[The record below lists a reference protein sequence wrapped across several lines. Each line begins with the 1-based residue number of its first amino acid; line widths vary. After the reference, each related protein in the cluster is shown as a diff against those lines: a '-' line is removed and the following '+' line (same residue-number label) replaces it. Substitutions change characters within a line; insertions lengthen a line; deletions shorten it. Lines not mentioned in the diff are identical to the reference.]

1 MAQFP
6 RIEMPENLHSRVTR
20 VLALQVLEAEREGR
34 ELLFP
39 NEAELCLQ
47 LGVSR
52 TILREAVKV
61 LADKGMVEVRQ
72 RLGTRSRPPGNWN
85 QLDPDILGWRAATRA
100 DARFLREL
108 CEVRLA
114 IEPTAAG
121 FAAVRGG
128 DEEIRAIGRLLTQ
141 REEWLKKS
149 QSEAAIDAS
158 LDFHSAVVAASHN
171 PLLEQLNRATRG
183 PMRTALAYTTGLRT
197 SDLIDIAAHRRLFHA
212 LERRDALKARAEAEK
227 IVGLAM
233 LSIEEAVRREDK
245 TGAGKKAQ
253 DGGREAP
260 KLSARRSGG
269 KAGPATAPP
278 VERSRRRH
286 AIA

>member
-1 MAQFP
+1 MASFP

-20 VLALQVLEAEREGR
+20 VLALQVLKAERDGR
-34 ELLFP
+34 NLLFP

-72 RLGTRSRPPGNWN
+72 RLGTRSRPRSSWN
-85 QLDPDILGWRAATRA
+85 LLDPDILGWRAETRA

-108 CEVRLA
+108 CEVRLS

-121 FAAVRGG
+121 FAAVRAS
-128 DEEIRAIGRLLTQ
+128 DNEIRDIGRLLEQ

-149 QSEAAIDAS
+149 RTEAAVDAG
-158 LDFHSAVVAASHN
+158 LDLHSAVVAASHN
-171 PLLEQLNRATRG
+171 PLLEQLNRAIRG
-183 PMRTALAYTTGLRT
+183 PLRTALAYTTGLRT
-197 SDLIDIAAHRRLFHA
+197 SDLIDIAAHRQLFHA
-212 LERRDALKARAEAEK
+212 LQRRDAMRARTEAEK

-233 LSIEEAVRREDK
+233 LSIDEVIRREAAAK
-245 TGAGKKAQ
+245 VGKKAQ
-253 DGGREAP
+253 DGSP
-260 KLSARRSGG
+260 KISGSVKHPSAGKVRLTSRRS
-269 KAGPATAPP
+269 
-278 VERSRRRH
+278 VERNGRRH
-286 AIA
+286 ARA

>member
-1 MAQFP
+1 MMAFP

-20 VLALQVLEAEREGR
+20 VLALQVLEAERDGR
-34 ELLFP
+34 DLLFP
-39 NEAELCLQ
+39 NEADLCLQ

-72 RLGTRSRPPGNWN
+72 RLGTRSRPRGGWN
-85 QLDPDILGWRAATRA
+85 QLDPDILSWRAETRA

-121 FAAVRGG
+121 FAAVRASE
-128 DEEIRAIGRLLTQ
+128 EEIQAIGRLLAD
-141 REEWLKKS
+141 REEWLN
-149 QSEAAIDAS
+149 QSRQEMAIDAS

-171 PLLEQLNRATRG
+171 PLLEQLNRAIRK

-212 LERRDALKARAEAEK
+212 IERRDAMKARVEAEK

-233 LSIEEAVRREDK
+233 LSIEEAVRKEDK
-245 TGAGKKAQ
+245 AGAGKKAQ
-253 DGGREAP
+253 
-260 KLSARRSGG
+260 
-269 KAGPATAPP
+269 
-278 VERSRRRH
+278 ERSRESSTSVMRSSGKARTIAKPPDEKIGRRR
-286 AIA
+286 ARA

>member
-1 MAQFP
+1 MMQFP
-6 RIEMPENLHSRVTR
+6 RIVVPENLHSRVTR

-34 ELLFP
+34 DLLFP
-39 NEAELCLQ
+39 NEADLCLQ

-72 RLGTRSRPPGNWN
+72 RLGTRSRPRGSWN
-85 QLDPDILGWRAATRA
+85 QLDPDILGWRAETRP

-121 FAAVRGG
+121 FAAVRAS
-128 DEEIRAIGRLLTQ
+128 DEEIQAIDRLLEA
-141 REEWLKKS
+141 REEWLKKL
-149 QSEAAIDAS
+149 QSEVAIDAS

-171 PLLEQLNRATRG
+171 PLLEQLNRAIRG
-183 PMRTALAYTTGLRT
+183 PMRTALAYTRGFRA

-212 LERRDALKARAEAEK
+212 LERRDAMKARAEAEK

-245 TGAGKKAQ
+245 AGAGKKAQ
-253 DGGREAP
+253 NGSPEAHPLATRRSSGKVQVPGGRGA
-260 KLSARRSGG
+260 KNGLRRTR
-269 KAGPATAPP
+269 A
-278 VERSRRRH
+278 
-286 AIA
+286 

>member
-1 MAQFP
+1 MMAFP

-20 VLALQVLEAEREGR
+20 VLALQVLEAERDGR
-34 ELLFP
+34 DLLFP
-39 NEAELCLQ
+39 NEADLCLQ

-72 RLGTRSRPPGNWN
+72 RLGTRSRPRGGWN
-85 QLDPDILGWRAATRA
+85 QLDPDILSWRAETRA

-121 FAAVRGG
+121 FAAVRASE
-128 DEEIRAIGRLLTQ
+128 EEIQAIGRLLAD
-141 REEWLKKS
+141 REEWLN
-149 QSEAAIDAS
+149 QSRQEMAIDAS

-171 PLLEQLNRATRG
+171 PLLEQLNRAIRK

-212 LERRDALKARAEAEK
+212 IERRDAMKARVEAEK

-233 LSIEEAVRREDK
+233 LSIEEAVRKEDK
-245 TGAGKKAQ
+245 AGAGKKAQ
-253 DGGREAP
+253 
-260 KLSARRSGG
+260 
-269 KAGPATAPP
+269 
-278 VERSRRRH
+278 ERSRESSTSAASRTSGKVQAAARPGVKNGSRR
-286 AIA
+286 ARA

>member
-1 MAQFP
+1 MMLFP

-20 VLALQVLEAEREGR
+20 VLALQVLEAEGDGR
-34 ELLFP
+34 DLLFP

-72 RLGTRSRPPGNWN
+72 RLGTRSRPRGSWN
-85 QLDPDILGWRAATRA
+85 QLDPDILGWRAETHA

-121 FAAVRGG
+121 FAAVRASA
-128 DEEIRAIGRLLTQ
+128 EEIQAIGRLLEQ
-141 REEWLKKS
+141 REEWLRKS
-149 QSEAAIDAS
+149 QSEVAIDVS

-171 PLLEQLNRATRG
+171 PLLEQLNRAIRG

-197 SDLIDIAAHRRLFHA
+197 SDLIDIAAHRRMFNA
-212 LERRDALKARAEAEK
+212 LERRDALKARVEAEK

-233 LSIEEAVRREDK
+233 LGIEEAVRREDK
-245 TGAGKKAQ
+245 AGAGKKAQ
-253 DGGREAP
+253 DQSRQAHPSPAPRSSSKARAAAGRP
-260 KLSARRSGG
+260 G
-269 KAGPATAPP
+269 
-278 VERSRRRH
+278 ERNELQRPR
-286 AIA
+286 A